1 MLLTNTLVCFQ
12 GPIAISFSKKKYSWI
27 KQWFLQ
33 ENVMEKILQY
43 TYIDKEKVNAIS
55 NPSPIRPNAWYL
67 LRVLIFIIL
76 LSILISI
83 LMATLQR
90 TPLGNRNDRLF
101 LKIKLRG
108 GRGRE
113 GKQYGGCELLS
124 LEPTLDPS
132 GGTYL

>member
-1 MLLTNTLVCFQ
+1 MQFLLV
-12 GPIAISFSKKKYSWI
+12 KKKYSWI

>member
-1 MLLTNTLVCFQ
+1 MQ
-12 GPIAISFSKKKYSWI
+12 ISFSINKYSWI

-83 LMATLQR
+83 LMATLQLN
-90 TPLGNRNDRLF
+90 PLGNRNDR
-101 LKIKLRG
+101 
-108 GRGRE
+108 
-113 GKQYGGCELLS
+113 
-124 LEPTLDPS
+124 
-132 GGTYL
+132 